1 MSNTLDFSANGILGS
16 KVGGT
21 GTTIK
26 YFPRL
31 VGISGTTIGSAG
43 LGGVSGSSVAAP
55 LFGTAPSTPS
65 TTSAVGALFVPAAS
79 VYNGQQIN
87 VLVSGNVG
95 SDTGDPSGTVNIQL
109 QVVTGSLLAPTYTTI
124 CSTSALALT
133 FASAEPWFIEAN
145 LIGDTASGILVGNYT
160 AMLGNTL
167 HTTSGTVAA
176 APLDNVVAGLN
187 YSTGNPLLQQGAV
200 FGLVVGVTFGTS
212 DASNKAS
219 LFEFTV
225 EG

>member
-1 MSNTLDFSANGILGS
+1 MSNTLDFSVNGQLAS

-43 LGGVSGSSVAAP
+43 LGGVSGSSVVGP
-55 LFGTAPSTPS
+55 LYGNSPSTPS
-65 TTSAVGALFVPAAS
+65 STSAVGALFIPAAN
-79 VYNGQQIN
+79 VYNGQQMNI
-87 VLVSGNVG
+87 VISGNVG
-95 SDTGDPSGTVNIQL
+95 SDTGDPSGTVNV
-109 QVVTGSLLAPTYTTI
+109 QVQAVTGALLAPTYTTI
-124 CSTSALALT
+124 ASTSALALT
-133 FASAEPWFIEAN
+133 FASAEPWLFDITM
-145 LIGDTASGILVGNYT
+145 IGDTSSGILVGNYT
-160 AMLGNTL
+160 SMLGNTL

-176 APLDNVVAGLN
+176 AALDNVIAKLDFAN
-187 YSTGNPLLQQGAV
+187 GNPALQQGAV

-212 DASNKAS
+212 DASNKATLS
-219 LFEFTV
+219 QFTV